1 MYTNT
6 FEEFFRITTN
16 MVDENDYLKLS
27 SILDIA
33 QNIAGDHATEL
44 KIGFNE
50 FIKKDL
56 IWVLI
61 RNKVEIVKNIHDPKI
76 IKAVTYPLK
85 PRFIEYPREV
95 LLYVNDELICKI
107 HQVWCIY
114 NIKDNNVVSYKMD
127 DYVSTHPSLFDGRV
141 KKLITSKDLTYIKSI
156 AIPYTYCDHNKH
168 MNNTHYLDLYLD
180 NYFVFNKVNIKS
192 FQIEYLKQS
201 FLFDQIDIYAKNE
214 MCMHKM
220 IGKKGDD
227 NIFYLE
233 VYY

>member
-76 IKAVTYPLK
+76 IKAVTYP
-85 PRFIEYPREV
+85 
-95 LLYVNDELICKI
+95 
-107 HQVWCIY
+107 
-114 NIKDNNVVSYKMD
+114 
-127 DYVSTHPSLFDGRV
+127 
-141 KKLITSKDLTYIKSI
+141 
-156 AIPYTYCDHNKH
+156 
-168 MNNTHYLDLYLD
+168 
-180 NYFVFNKVNIKS
+180 
-192 FQIEYLKQS
+192 
-201 FLFDQIDIYAKNE
+201 
-214 MCMHKM
+214 
-220 IGKKGDD
+220 
-227 NIFYLE
+227 
-233 VYY
+233 

>member
-127 DYVSTHPSLFDGRV
+127 DYVSNHPSLFDGRV
-141 KKLITSKDLTYIKSI
+141 KKLITSKDLTYIKASAQSNNNI
-156 AIPYTYCDHNKH
+156 LGNFVKTSVMVYGDNDLNLTEYKVYTYTPSTAWG
-168 MNNTHYLDLYLD
+168 NNDTLTIST
-180 NYFVFNKVNIKS
+180 K
-192 FQIEYLKQS
+192 
-201 FLFDQIDIYAKNE
+201 
-214 MCMHKM
+214 
-220 IGKKGDD
+220 
-227 NIFYLE
+227 
-233 VYY
+233 

>member
-16 MVDENDYLKLS
+16 IVDENDYLKLS

-85 PRFIEYPREV
+85 PRFVEYPREV

-114 NIKDNNVVSYKMD
+114 NIKDNKVVSYKMD
-127 DYVSTHPSLFDGRV
+127 DYVSNHPSLFDGRV

-156 AIPYTYCDHNKH
+156 TIPYTYCDHNKH
-168 MNNTHYLDLYLD
+168 MNNTHYFDFFLDA
-180 NYFVFNKVNIKS
+180 FAPEKPIQIA
-192 FQIEYLKQS
+192 QIEYLNQAYLGNIIE
-201 FLFDQIDIYAKNE
+201 LFKYKDIGY
-214 MCMHKM
+214 
-220 IGKKGDD
+220 ISVD
-227 NIFYLE
+227 
-233 VYY
+233 